1 LFNTLRAHLDISGA
15 HVLDLFAGTGAV
27 GLEAMSRGAAAATFV
42 ESDRAAFE
50 VLRRNV
56 DTVGLPGTTLQRRQ
70 AATYLVSGGADKP
83 FDLVFADPPYEL
95 EPQPLAALLTS
106 LVTNGWLAAD
116 AVVVV
121 ERSSRG
127 SGPDWPDGIEAVRDR
142 RYGAGVLWYG
152 RRR

>member
-1 LFNTLRAHLDISGA
+1 LS
-15 HVLDLFAGTGAV
+15 
-27 GLEAMSRGAAAATFV
+27 
-42 ESDRAAFE
+42 
-50 VLRRNV
+50 
-56 DTVGLPGTTLQRRQ
+56 
-70 AATYLVSGGADKP
+70 
-83 FDLVFADPPYEL
+83 
-95 EPQPLAALLTS
+95 ALLTS